1 LSRIINPD
9 GAGKERTRLT
19 KEVVLAIRELMRQ
32 TQPDEH
38 SRDLAAFIILAL
50 EEINNSVE
58 TSVVAWEKRG
68 YWVKADRYRMD
79 WIWSAQLSTAM
90 RKSLLANDWG
100 GVAAAS
106 VQIAQKLMSTQVSA
120 HHRLGEPWVGAWGAL
135 QKQLQ
140 SH

>member
-1 LSRIINPD
+1 MSRIINPD

-50 EEINNSVE
+50 EQINSTVE

-79 WIWSAQLSTAM
+79 WIWADQLGSAL
-90 RKSLLANDWG
+90 RRSLLAGIGEAWLWLP
-100 GVAAAS
+100 S
-106 VQIAQKLMSTQVSA
+106 
-120 HHRLGEPWVGAWGAL
+120 RLGR
-135 QKQLQ
+135 
-140 SH
+140 S